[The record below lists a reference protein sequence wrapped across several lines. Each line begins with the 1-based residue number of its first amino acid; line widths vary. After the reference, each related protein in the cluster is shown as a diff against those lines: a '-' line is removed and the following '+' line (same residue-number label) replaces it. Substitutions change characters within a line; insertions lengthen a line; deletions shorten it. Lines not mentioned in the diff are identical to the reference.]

1 MHGIITK
8 NRIDTNNSYS
18 RLPSLSPTIR
28 PQTEK
33 LIELELEVVQ
43 LQQNLHMISLEWTS
57 RGIELQ
63 YAKHQANAAEDKAT
77 ELEDKVAIL
86 QQQLKKLQKENA
98 SLRGQLAASM
108 ARKHAAEA
116 EAADLRTAVGRL
128 SQQLLETKTGR
139 KMSISDD
146 GNGDNNH
153 PNHHNQDNETNLIP
167 AYVPEVPLPP
177 TRKDIETTSAVLAEP
192 PPPPPKALTSR
203 QNISATTGKRRT
215 TTTMPC
221 YGDLSNFN
229 IIATQYN
236 ESVKLVQ
243 RQLSSSNASSN
254 KWVQDLMSST
264 SSVDTDPKHV
274 DKAVKQLLGVCSKQG
289 LDLPLTKGLRNN
301 QYALGKTTVMFKLVN
316 SKLMVKS
323 GPSCIDVMSWLARQS
338 QR

>member
-1 MHGIITK
+1 MILTVEGNMHGIITK
-8 NRIDTNNSYS
+8 NRIDTDGSYS
-18 RLPSLSPTIR
+18 RLPSLSPTTS

-33 LIELELEVVQ
+33 LIELELEIVQ

-63 YAKHQANAAEDKAT
+63 YAKHQAKGAEDKAT

-86 QQQLKKLQKENA
+86 QQQQTQLQKENA

-139 KMSISDD
+139 KMPISDD
-146 GNGDNNH
+146 GDGDNNPH
-153 PNHHNQDNETNLIP
+153 QTDLIP

-177 TRKDIETTSAVLAEP
+177 IRREIGSATAAP
-192 PPPPPKALTSR
+192 STSR
-203 QNISATTGKRRT
+203 QNTSAATVKRRT
-215 TTTMPC
+215 TMAC
-221 YGDLSNFN
+221 YGDVSNYD
-229 IIATQYN
+229 IIAAQYN
-236 ESVKLVQ
+236 DSVKHVQ
-243 RQLSSSNASSN
+243 RQLSSINTSTN

-264 SSVDTDPKHV
+264 SSVDTDPKHI
-274 DKAVKQLLGVCSKQG
+274 DKAVEQLLGVCSQLG
-289 LDLPLTKGLRNN
+289 LDLPLKKGIRNS
-301 QYALGKTTVMFKLVN
+301 QYTLGKTTVMLKLVN

-323 GPSCIDVMSWLARQS
+323 GPSCIDVMSWLARQPHRS
-338 QR
+338 L

>member
-1 MHGIITK
+1 MTVEGNMHGIITK
-8 NRIDTNNSYS
+8 NRIDTINSYS
-18 RLPSLSPTIR
+18 GIPSVSPTIR

-33 LIELELEVVQ
+33 LIQLELEVVQ

-86 QQQLKKLQKENA
+86 QQHLTKLQKENA

-108 ARKHAAEA
+108 ATKHAAEA

-139 KMSISDD
+139 KMPNNDD

-153 PNHHNQDNETNLIP
+153 PHHHHNQDNETNLIP
-167 AYVPEVPLPP
+167 AYVSEVPLP
-177 TRKDIETTSAVLAEP
+177 TRRKDIETTSAVLAAP
-192 PPPPPKALTSR
+192 TSR
-203 QNISATTGKRRT
+203 QNIAATTGKRRT

-221 YGDLSNFN
+221 YGDVPNFN

-243 RQLSSSNASSN
+243 RQLSSSNASSK

-274 DKAVKQLLGVCSKQG
+274 DKAVTQLLGVCSKQG
-289 LDLPLTKGLRNN
+289 LDLALTKGLRNN

-323 GPSCIDVMSWLARQS
+323 GPSCIDVMSWLARQP